1 MVLQVLYTA
10 VTAVLPVKYW
20 PHAAA
25 VAAVLVVIYAYAQG
39 RSTTRERD
47 LHARIVILTV
57 SLYTAVALSEGGRI
71 RETLPEERKVAMG
84 WFEKCG
90 RMNGRPRIH
99 FSFQW
104 YSHTTAKPGNALH
117 GIRHD
122 DLRPFQS

>member
-10 VTAVLPVKYW
+10 AAAVLPVKYW

-57 SLYTAVALSEGGRI
+57 SLYTAVALLEGGRI
-71 RETLPEERKVAMG
+71 
-84 WFEKCG
+84 
-90 RMNGRPRIH
+90 
-99 FSFQW
+99 S
-104 YSHTTAKPGNALH
+104 
-117 GIRHD
+117 
-122 DLRPFQS
+122 

>member
-47 LHARIVILTV
+47 LHARVVILTV
-57 SLYTAVALSEGGRI
+57 SLYNVLLRLRVGAY
-71 RETLPEERKVAMG
+71 RETCPEEKKVAM
-84 WFEKCG
+84 
-90 RMNGRPRIH
+90 R
-99 FSFQW
+99 
-104 YSHTTAKPGNALH
+104 
-117 GIRHD
+117 
-122 DLRPFQS
+122 